1 MGRDMGD
8 CGQMGKIKYR
18 ALSFLATLL
27 RNQAGNT
34 LAIMAIALIPLAG
47 MIGGGLDMSRGYLAK
62 TRLQNACDAG
72 VLAGRKVMAT
82 KGVIDDA
89 VRTEVRKYTTFN
101 FPTGY
106 LGTNLVAT
114 DINPTLGANE
124 QIDLSLSATV
134 PTAVMQL
141 FGKNSISV
149 TATCSARNDY
159 TNIDIMLVLD
169 TTGSMACTPSMNT
182 SECSTYANANKVVS
196 NLPLIG
202 KSLEYIVEN
211 SGGSRMAGLRTA
223 LSTMQSQMATIESQM
238 NLSDASKRKRVRW
251 AIVPFSQMV
260 NAGFSTDAAG
270 TKLYDRQ
277 PTWFNTSGYYI
288 PRSCSWFGGNC
299 YPVDHDSNWLNNT
312 WDGCVEEQSTSNN
325 ITSTSSTIPSTA
337 YDMLYDT
344 IPSSTATRW
353 LVADPD
359 AAVGQY
365 ACPKA
370 MSEFKQMNATDF
382 NNYFTAERGFVANGG
397 TYLDLGLLW
406 AARLLSRSG
415 NWASNNPTSYNTF
428 PVSRYLIFMTDGN
441 MDTGNSGYG
450 AYNRESVWKRVTT
463 NGAISSSNANHTARM
478 LLTCNAIK
486 NMGVKIYTI
495 SFSLGS
501 DLSDDLIDCS
511 SSTNS
516 TSPEF
521 AYKAD
526 SSNQLNTVFR
536 NIGENIGSLRL
547 SR

>member
-1 MGRDMGD
+1 
-8 CGQMGKIKYR
+8 MGKTKDQQLR
-18 ALSFLATLL
+18 FLARLL
-27 RNQAGNT
+27 RSQAGNT

-89 VRTEVRKYTTFN
+89 VRTEVRKYTLFN
-101 FPTGY
+101 FPNGY
-106 LGTNLVAT
+106 LGTTLANG

-124 QIDLSLSATV
+124 QIDLTLTTTV
-134 PTAVMQL
+134 PTAVMKM
-141 FGKNSISV
+141 FGKNTIAIN
-149 TATCSARNDY
+149 ATCSARNDY

-169 TTGSMACTPSMNT
+169 TTGSMACLPSMDT
-182 SECSTYANANKVVS
+182 GTCGTYANASYVTT

-202 KSLEYIVEN
+202 KTLRYVQEN
-211 SGGSRMAGLRTA
+211 SGGSRMAGLRSA
-223 LSTMQSQMATIESQM
+223 LSTLQTQMATIESQM

-251 AIVPFSQMV
+251 AIIPFSQMV
-260 NAGFSTDAAG
+260 NPGFSTDAAG
-270 TKLYDRQ
+270 ATMQSRN
-277 PTWFNTSGYYI
+277 PSWFNTSGTY
-288 PRSCSWFGGNC
+288 RTQSCFFGWCTTNNNT
-299 YPVDHDSNWLNNT
+299 VNHDTNWVNNT
-312 WDGCVEEQSTSNN
+312 WDGCVEELATSNS
-325 ITSTSSTIPSTA
+325 ITSTSSTIPATA

-344 IPSSTATRW
+344 KPSASTSRF
-353 LVADPD
+353 VMADP
-359 AAVGQY
+359 AAVGANALQGTGPQY

-382 NNYFTAERGFVANGG
+382 NNYFAANRGFVANGG

-406 AARLLSRSG
+406 AARLLSRTG
-415 NWASNNPTSYNTF
+415 NWASDNPKSFNTF

-441 MDTGNSGYG
+441 MDTGNS
-450 AYNRESVWKRVTT
+450 AYSAYAQEYLWKRIAADGTT
-463 NGAISSSNANHTARM
+463 GTNIANHTARM

-501 DLSDDLIDCS
+501 TLSDDLIDCS

-516 TSPEF
+516 DTPEF

-526 SSNQLNTVFR
+526 SSSQLNDVFR

>member
-1 MGRDMGD
+1 
-8 CGQMGKIKYR
+8 MGKLKDR
-18 ALSFLATLL
+18 QLGFLTRLL
-27 RNQAGNT
+27 RSQAGNT
-34 LAIMAIALIPLAG
+34 LSIMAMALIPLAA

-72 VLAGRKVMAT
+72 VLAGRKVMGT
-82 KGVIDDA
+82 KGVVDTT
-89 VRTEVRKYTTFN
+89 VRDEVRKYTSFN
-101 FPTGY
+101 FPVGY
-106 LGTNLVAT
+106 LGTNLATT
-114 DINPTLGANE
+114 DINPTLGAND
-124 QIDLSLSATV
+124 QIDLTLTTTV
-134 PTAVMQL
+134 PTAVMKI
-141 FGKNSISV
+141 FGKDTMSINAV
-149 TATCSARNDY
+149 CSARNDY

-169 TTGSMACTPSMNT
+169 TTGSMACTPSMTT
-182 SECSTYANANKVVS
+182 SQCSTYANANRITA
-196 NLPLIG
+196 NLPLVG
-202 KSLEYIVEN
+202 KTLEYILEN
-211 SGGSRMAGLRTA
+211 KDGSRIQGLRNA
-223 LSTMQSQMATIESQM
+223 LATLQSQMATIESQM
-238 NLSDASKRKRVRW
+238 NLSEASKRKRVRW
-251 AIVPFSQMV
+251 SIVPFSQMV

-270 TKLYDRQ
+270 ATLYSRQ
-277 PTWFNTSGYYI
+277 PTWFNTSGYYSA
-288 PRSCSWFGGNC
+288 PKSCSWLGC
-299 YPVDHDSNWLNNT
+299 TSPTDHNANWMNKT
-312 WDGCVEEQSTSNN
+312 WDGCVEEQSTSNS

-344 IPSSTATRW
+344 VPSSEATRW

-359 AAVGQY
+359 AATGQY

-406 AARLLSRSG
+406 AARLLSRTG
-415 NWASNNPTSYNTF
+415 NWASNNPASFNTF
-428 PVSRYLIFMTDGN
+428 PVTRYLIFMTDGN

-463 NGAISSSNANHTARM
+463 NGNATTSNTNHTARM

-526 SSNQLNTVFR
+526 SSSQLNDVFR